1 MSVSVQPPYLR
12 TETDHGVTAILY
24 MLIIVITICIIDK
37 QHIQFVPGEGEGEGE
52 GLIILHTIVIRPLAS
67 HPYTAG
73 MEHAIVLADQ
83 ARG

>member
-37 QHIQFVPGEGEGEGE
+37 QHIQFVPGEGEG
-52 GLIILHTIVIRPLAS
+52 LIILHTIVIRPLAS

-73 MEHAIVLADQ
+73 MEHAVVLADQ